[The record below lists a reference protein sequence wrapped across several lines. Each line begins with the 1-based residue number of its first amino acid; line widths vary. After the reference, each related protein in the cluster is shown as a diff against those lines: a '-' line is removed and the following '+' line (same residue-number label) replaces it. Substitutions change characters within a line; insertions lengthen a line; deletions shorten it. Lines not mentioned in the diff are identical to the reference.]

1 MKFKYLLY
9 FEISKIIIAI
19 LNIIFLADKY
29 PILSIIISTVSLG
42 TSVAVAVAV
51 AVGAVAVAVAAA
63 VAGDVG
69 AATVATVA
77 AVAAA
82 VAVWQYDVQR
92 KKKT

>member
-42 TSVAVAVAV
+42 TSVAV
-51 AVGAVAVAVAAA
+51 GAA
-63 VAGDVG
+63 VAGDVGAAVAVAVG

-77 AVAAA
+77 AFA
-82 VAVWQYDVQR
+82 VAGAVEVY
-92 KKKT
+92 K